1 VKYSAGDIRF
11 TKKDNTLYAFCLG
24 QPASS
29 VRILS
34 LGKNS
39 KLNDKAVVSV
49 KMLGSDEKLIWKQEA
64 NGLVINKPSKLP
76 EWQVIVFKINF
87 EQ

>member
-1 VKYSAGDIRF
+1 
-11 TKKDNTLYAFCLG
+11 
-24 QPASS
+24 
-29 VRILS
+29 
-34 LGKNS
+34 
-39 KLNDKAVVSV
+39 
-49 KMLGSDEKLIWKQEA
+49 MLGSDEKLIWKQEA